1 MKDCY
6 ALVAALLLT
15 ISLPALSGDAAALE
29 ELFDVLREN
38 GTITDKQHE
47 RLIRALDSEAEV
59 AESSG
64 EVKVET
70 GGGLEASTY
79 DGAFS
84 FKLGGRQM
92 VDAAFYDQD
101 KNNLGDGTELR
112 RARLDV
118 EGRMFHDW
126 TYELA
131 VDFSDGDADVKDA
144 YIGYEGWWPASFKV
158 GQFKEPFSL
167 EELTSSKYIT
177 FMERAL
183 PNEFAPGRNIGIGGH
198 RYWDSFTVAG
208 GVFGE
213 AFDSDTDD
221 EGDEGY
227 GVVGRL
233 TFAPIHQDRRALH
246 LGAAAEYRV
255 TDDEDQIRF
264 RARPESH
271 VTDVRFVNTGRI
283 QEVDHTVKYGLEA
296 AGVWGPFSVQGEYI
310 YTDVDRNSGF
320 EDVDFDGWYA
330 YASWFPT
337 GESRNYKAKKGAFG
351 RVKPRHRY
359 GAWELAARY
368 STIDLNDDPIT
379 GGEEKNVTLGLNWYI
394 NSHVRAMANYV
405 IIDNDDDADD
415 DGDEEGNDSPKAF
428 QVRVQADF

>member
-1 MKDCY
+1 ME
-6 ALVAALLLT
+6 ALF
-15 ISLPALSGDAAALE
+15 E
-29 ELFDVLREN
+29 VLREN
-38 GTITDKQHE
+38 GTISEGHYD
-47 RLIRALDSEAEV
+47 RLIRALDHEAEV
-59 AESSG
+59 AEAPKQ
-64 EVKVET
+64 VKVET
-70 GGGLEASTY
+70 EGGVEASTY

-84 FKLGGRQM
+84 FQLGGRLM

-101 KNNLGDGTELR
+101 ERENNLGDGTELR
-112 RARLDV
+112 RSRIDV

-126 TYELA
+126 IYELA
-131 VDFSDGDADVKDA
+131 VDFADAEGKVDVKDA

-198 RYWDSFTVAG
+198 RYWDSFTIAG

-213 AFDSDTDD
+213 AYDTDTDD

-233 TFAPIHQDRRALH
+233 TYAPIHQDTRAVH
-246 LGAAAEYRV
+246 LGAAAEYRE

-264 RARPESH
+264 RTRPESH
-271 VTDVRFVNTGRI
+271 VTGVRFANTGRI
-283 QEVDHTVKYGLEA
+283 QEVDHTIKYGLEA

-320 EDVDFDGWYA
+320 EDVDFNGWYA
-330 YASWFPT
+330 FASWFPT
-337 GESRNYKAKKGAFG
+337 GESRSYKAKKGAFG
-351 RVKPRHRY
+351 RVKPRRRF
-359 GAWELAARY
+359 GALELAARY
-368 STIDLNDDPIT
+368 STIDLTDGPVT
-379 GGEEKNVTLGLNWYI
+379 GGEEKNITLGLNWYI
-394 NSHVRAMANYV
+394 NPQVRAMANYI

-415 DGDEEGNDSPKAF
+415 DGDVQGNDDPKAF